1 MRINRTT
8 QIIAASVLG
17 VALAGI
23 SVAGPAAADAD
34 PGNGS
39 SSGIDVSV
47 KIEPTT
53 TPGQLSMTV
62 ADNTGVPL
70 QENGSDAAARQ
81 FVGTLPTVTVS
92 DTRRPEDIPAG
103 EYWAV
108 VGQASQFTAT
118 DDPAKTIGPEYLG
131 WKPHLLTDSSTGA
144 VSAGEPV
151 SSVVSDG
158 TGAPEVG
165 LKGQE
170 LLVSTANSSDEIGT
184 SKVNADLALRTPVDV
199 AAGEYHSTLTLSLFN
214 QS

>member
-1 MRINRTT
+1 MKTKRTT
-8 QIIAASVLG
+8 QILAASVLG
-17 VALAGI
+17 LALAG
-23 SVAGPAAADAD
+23 VAAPALADDA
-34 PGNGS
+34 PSG
-39 SSGIDVSV
+39 SGIDVSV
-47 KIEPTT
+47 KIEPIT
-53 TPGQLSMTV
+53 TPGQVSMTV
-62 ADNTGVPL
+62 ADNTGVSL

-92 DTRRPEDIPAG
+92 DTRKPEDIPAG
-103 EYWAV
+103 DYWAV

-118 DDPAKTIGPEYLG
+118 SGSAAPIGPEYLG
-131 WKPHLLTDSSTGA
+131 WIPRLLTDSTTGA

-158 TGAPEVG
+158 SGAPTVG

-170 LLVSTANSSDEIGT
+170 LLVSTANSADEIGT
-184 SKVNADLALRTPVDV
+184 WKVNADLALRTPVDV

>member
-1 MRINRTT
+1 MKITRTT
-8 QIIAASVLG
+8 QILAASALG
-17 VALAGI
+17 LTLAGAGL
-23 SVAGPAAADAD
+23 AGPAAADDD
-34 PGNGS
+34 PAASN
-39 SSGIDVSV
+39 GIDVSV

-53 TPGQLSMTV
+53 TPGQISMTV
-62 ADNTGVPL
+62 ADNTGVSL
-70 QENGSDAAARQ
+70 QENGSNATARQ

-92 DTRRPEDIPAG
+92 DTRKPEDIPAG
-103 EYWAV
+103 EFWAV
-108 VGQASQFTAT
+108 VGQASQFVAA

-131 WKPHLLTDSSTGA
+131 WKPRLLTDSSTGA
-144 VSAGEPV
+144 VAAGEPV

-170 LLVSTANSSDEIGT
+170 LLVSTANSADEIGT
-184 SKVNADLALRTPVDV
+184 SQVNADLALRTSTDV